1 MCIAILRVKY
11 RVKETV
17 TIDCDTQQALND
29 RIAILESNDEVV
41 EYRVFLNHGKRVRV
55 TNWEDHQ

>member
-17 TIDCDTQQALND
+17 TVDCDTEDTLTERLAS
-29 RIAILESNDEVV
+29 LEGNDEVV
-41 EYRVFLNHGKRVRV
+41 EYRVFRSTGKRVRTTV
-55 TNWEDHQ
+55 WEDRA

>member
-17 TIDCDTQQALND
+17 TVDCDTEDTLNERLVALEN
-29 RIAILESNDEVV
+29 NDEVV
-41 EYRVFLNHGKRVRV
+41 EYRVFRSSGKRVRV
-55 TNWEDHQ
+55 TAWEDRA